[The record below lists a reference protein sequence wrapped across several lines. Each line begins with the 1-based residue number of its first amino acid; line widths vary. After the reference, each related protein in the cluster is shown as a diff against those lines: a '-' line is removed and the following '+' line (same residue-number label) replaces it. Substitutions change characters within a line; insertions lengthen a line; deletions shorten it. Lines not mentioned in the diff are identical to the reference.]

1 MKDEK
6 IYRKLEI
13 LQIDKSILEKI
24 LEDTTDKRVTDFAK
38 KELRSTKAKIRRLER
53 KWEQN

>member
-6 IYRKLEI
+6 IYRKLEV

-24 LEDTTDKRVTDFAK
+24 LEDSKDKRVTDFAK
-38 KELRSTKAKIRRLER
+38 KELRNTKAKIRRLKR
-53 KWEQN
+53 KWD